1 MTVTSE
7 QRSYFFPI
15 LFLVPDFEPRTVEDV
30 GYRLTKRAWET
41 SIFDLA
47 LLVSLRP
54 ALEAA
59 RVDLNRTL
67 REE

>member
-1 MTVTSE
+1 MRPPCELDDSV
-7 QRSYFFPI
+7 
-15 LFLVPDFEPRTVEDV
+15 
-30 GYRLTKRAWET
+30 RLRKDAG
-41 SIFDLA
+41 FGLA

-54 ALEAA
+54 AREAG